1 MNVSLQKEVQSKQDV
16 ILQKEKQVEQL
27 QTFNSQLHKMYD
39 DLKSQIERRQH
50 IRGGVIERSGVNS
63 AAAIVS

>member
-39 DLKSQIERRQH
+39 DLKSQIERRQL
-50 IRGGVIERSGVNS
+50 IRGVVIERSGVNS